1 MRTDT
6 RTALMKIYF
15 IVNKA
20 EYPSFS
26 NIIRISFGFVLFGS
40 AIMYFFNNT
49 ILAGIAFILTGL
61 TLFGIWIHPYFRDQR
76 LFKARPSEEQ
86 MNNWLIEDLNQVI
99 KEIAI
104 KKLRLNTSTLELK
117 NFLIVPYPVYWNE
130 PGLKEE
136 TILKKTTGNE
146 TISYSI
152 WNVQVIALTKNYIS
166 YFTCTYDWV
175 NNLVINERT
184 NEFFYDDIS
193 SVKNDIKIIE
203 RYLKDKEY
211 VDEDGKPTA
220 PDKLTATVFKVTNMS
235 TDSLKVIT
243 NIAEMKQSP
252 NLVVNLEKAVQAL
265 RIILRK
271 RRYDEEQE
279 PIIVEKEDEDKE
291 TPEEDNDTNT

>member
-1 MRTDT
+1 MRD
-6 RTALMKIYF
+6 RLRLSLK
-15 IVNKA
+15 
-20 EYPSFS
+20 
-26 NIIRISFGFVLFGS
+26 
-40 AIMYFFNNT
+40 
-49 ILAGIAFILTGL
+49 
-61 TLFGIWIHPYFRDQR
+61 TL
-76 LFKARPSEEQ
+76 
-86 MNNWLIEDLNQVI
+86 QVI
-99 KEIAI
+99 IQ
-104 KKLRLNTSTLELK
+104 
-117 NFLIVPYPVYWNE
+117 F
-130 PGLKEE
+130 
-136 TILKKTTGNE
+136 
-146 TISYSI
+146 
-152 WNVQVIALTKNYIS
+152 QH
-166 YFTCTYDWV
+166 TYDWV